1 MRKPFISNKE
11 KLKEHGIRNPRNYLW
26 CSYCKTFHKK
36 EAFYN
41 NSYTSTGFQLE
52 CKVVSRLRVYKL
64 NYEEAL
70 QTFPKREQRLFK
82 CCR

>member
-1 MRKPFISNKE
+1 MCKSFIKNPQ
-11 KLKEHGIRNPRNYLW
+11 KLKEHKIKNPMNYNW
-26 CSYCKTFHKK
+26 CSYCQTFHKK

-41 NSYTSTGFQLE
+41 NSYSKTSLQRE

-64 NYEEAL
+64 TYEEAL
-70 QTFPKREQRLFK
+70 DTFPKKERRLFK